1 MPWVEAATLANL
13 EEGQGRKI
21 CHGSHAAAVF
31 LADGEVYAL
40 GDRCSHAEASL
51 SEGEV
56 FGIEVECPLHGAVF
70 DLASGE
76 ALTLPA
82 VRPVPSYPTRVEGE
96 KVWVYF
102 ADDGAGAI

>member
-1 MPWVEAATLANL
+1 MAWVEVANL
-13 EEGQGRKI
+13 VEMEEGQGKKI
-21 CHGSHAAAVF
+21 CHGGVVAAVF
-31 LADGEVYAL
+31 LTEGEVYAL

-56 FGIEVECPLHGAVF
+56 FETEVECPLHGAVF
-70 DLASGE
+70 DLTSGE

-96 KVWVYF
+96 KVFVDLPDSQTE
-102 ADDGAGAI
+102 AN